1 MHGLMQVMWAEP
13 MTPRLPAKYSNLL
26 ASDSGP
32 PTMADSN
39 FSEGS
44 ILQHTAETGAGTAQ
58 VGMLISSADQ
68 RFLNDIPT

>member
-1 MHGLMQVMWAEP
+1 MWAEP

-26 ASDSGP
+26 ASESGA

-44 ILQHTAETGAGTAQ
+44 ILQHTAETGALLLLYKVFIRLTM
-58 VGMLISSADQ
+58 VADTHEPNIAAEE
-68 RFLNDIPT
+68 RF